1 MEPRTLKEKNPN
13 RERATRIFELDV
25 AGRDLTFETQPGV
38 FSQDGAD
45 EGTLLLL
52 NAALSAVKPHHT
64 VLDLGSGI
72 GIIGLSVAGALT
84 RGEVWMVDSDIRAV
98 RLTQRNAELNHVE
111 NAHVILGDIT
121 RDLPA
126 VRFDLV
132 LSNPPTHSGKEVL
145 DAFVSEAHEVLRP
158 GGWLYLVVNRLLSV
172 REMMASRFGNTDLVD
187 RRKGFIVL
195 RSQKL
200 RLPPGERP

>member
-1 MEPRTLKEKNPN
+1 MTDKIPRQQ
-13 RERATRIFELDV
+13 RATRRFELAIV
-25 AGRDLTFETQPGV
+25 GRSLVFETQPGV

-52 NAALSAVKPHHT
+52 EAALPASKPHHT

-72 GIIGLSVAGALT
+72 GIIGLTVAGTLT

-98 RLTQRNAELNHVE
+98 RLSQRNAELNHVE

-121 RDLPA
+121 IDLPRM
-126 VRFDLV
+126 RFDLV
-132 LSNPPTHSGKEVL
+132 LSNPPTHSGKDVL
-145 DAFVSEAHEVLRP
+145 ASFVTESFEVLRP

-172 REMMASRFGNTDLVD
+172 REMMASSFGNAELVG
-187 RRKGFIVL
+187 RKKGYIVL
-195 RSQKL
+195 RAQKKH
-200 RLPPGERP
+200 LPPGERP